1 MRFSALAVAVSGIT
15 LKSNAEKERPV
26 NRVINLLKEMQMTL
40 EKEAKEDQDVYDKLK
55 CWCNTND
62 REKSKAVE
70 EAQAAITRLEATIQE
85 ATAASAELEVDIKK
99 TREDLAANKDSLEKA
114 TAARRKDS
122 GQFTSEEKDMIQ
134 AVSALRGAITVLKRH
149 NSLAQVP
156 KDSLAAVKVMMAKYR
171 DMIPSQRQKLTA
183 FLAMP
188 TVQSYDNQSGEIFGI
203 LQQMLENFE
212 SNLSEAQKEELAA
225 QETYN
230 ALRAAKEDEI
240 AAGKARLDHKLSEKA
255 DTDNKLADAK
265 EDLEDTTN
273 TLSDD
278 QKFLLNLTKRCKS
291 ADEEFAERSTTRRDE
306 IAAVTETINILTNDA
321 AHDKLGASL
330 GFVQLQAR
338 DRRARAAAVLRASGN
353 PVLAS
358 LAVSAKLD
366 AFTKVKKA
374 IDDMIAQLKKEKEDE
389 IVHRDWCNSEFN
401 ENEQQT
407 AEAEREKEG
416 LMNKIDD
423 LKTQIA
429 SLTTDIKNLNNEIN
443 EMHVQLKRASEDRKE
458 ESLEFQ
464 QTIKDQRDT
473 QEILKKA
480 INRLQ
485 QFYDKK
491 ATERVAL
498 LQTEVKK
505 TEDQPQAPE
514 GFKAY
519 TKNEGASGVLG
530 MIQEI
535 VNDSKQIVAESEK
548 AEQDAQT
555 AYEEFVAETNSGVN
569 QRNKTI
575 VNKKAVRAQSAED
588 KASTEGSLRGTV
600 KELGKLAEYNGE
612 LHQSCDFTL
621 KNFDIRQEARD
632 KEVESLQQAKSI
644 LSGADLQ

>member
-1 MRFSALAVAVSGIT
+1 MRFSALVVAVSGYT
-15 LKSNAEKERPV
+15 LKSDAEKERPV
-26 NRVINLLKEMQMTL
+26 NRVINLLKEMQLTL

-85 ATAASAELEVDIKK
+85 ATASSAELAVDIQK
-99 TREDLAANKDSLEKA
+99 TREDLAANKDSLDKA

-122 GQFTSEEKDMIQ
+122 GQFTAEEKDMIQ

-149 NSLAQVP
+149 NSLAQIP
-156 KDSLAAVKVMMAKYR
+156 KENLVAVKVMMAKYR

-183 FLAMP
+183 FLSMP

-212 SNLSEAQKEELAA
+212 SNLSEAQKEDLAA
-225 QETYN
+225 EETYN

-255 DTDNKLADAK
+255 DTDNKLSDAK
-265 EDLEDTTN
+265 EDLEDTSN
-273 TLSDD
+273 MLSDD
-278 QKFLLNLTKRCKS
+278 QKFLLNLGKRCKS

-321 AHDKLGASL
+321 AHDKMGASL
-330 GFVQLQAR
+330 GFLQVQAR

-374 IDDMIAQLKKEKEDE
+374 IDDMIVQLKKEKEDE

-407 AEAEREKEG
+407 AEADREKEG

-429 SLTTDIKNLNNEIN
+429 SLTTDIKNLNSEIN

-458 ESLEFQ
+458 ESMEFQ
-464 QTIKDQRDT
+464 KTIKDQRDT

-491 ATERVAL
+491 ATQRVAL

-505 TEDQPQAPE
+505 TGDQPQAPE

-519 TKNEGASGVLG
+519 KKNEGASGVLG

-555 AYEEFVAETNSGVN
+555 AYEEFVGETNSGVN
-569 QRNKTI
+569 QRMKTI

-612 LHQSCDFTL
+612 LHQSCDFTI
-621 KNFDIRQEARD
+621 KNFDIRQDARN